1 VILSDYQ
8 LGEDMDTL
16 DLIETMRARAQVF
29 ALLVA
34 TPTEAV
40 LQRDADLGRGSG
52 RKAPSRQLC
61 RACCWPARR
70 RESCDHGSR

>member
-34 TPTEAV
+34 TPTERCCNAT
-40 LQRDADLGRGSG
+40 
-52 RKAPSRQLC
+52 PT
-61 RACCWPARR
+61 RAWKW
-70 RESCDHGSR
+70 